1 MGFAFY
7 LLSALG
13 AVYAGSVLLDLG
25 LLLTPLGLFG
35 AAVLLGFMA
44 VDEAEREQDRQ
55 RQQAEALVIE
65 FVDEC
70 YGGDSRK

>member
-1 MGFAFY
+1 MGFAFC
-7 LLSALG
+7 LLAALS

-35 AAVLLGFMA
+35 TAILLGFMA
-44 VDEAEREQDRQ
+44 ADEAEREQDRQ

-65 FVDEC
+65 VVDEC
-70 YGGDSRK
+70 YGGFEGK